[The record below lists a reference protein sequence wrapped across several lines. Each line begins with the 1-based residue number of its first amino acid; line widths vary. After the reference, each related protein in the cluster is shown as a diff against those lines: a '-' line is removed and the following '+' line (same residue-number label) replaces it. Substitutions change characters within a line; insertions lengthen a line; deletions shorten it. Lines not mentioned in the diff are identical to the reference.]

1 MKFNAVLLLFIK
13 SHKRPKS
20 VGSVIEEEPVDMSP
34 AEEQWSEISFPY
46 SGSWSPPVF
55 IRAKNP
61 QEEQRKQ
68 YDNDCR

>member
-1 MKFNAVLLLFIK
+1 
-13 SHKRPKS
+13 
-20 VGSVIEEEPVDMSP
+20 MSP

-46 SGSWSPPVF
+46 SGGWSPPVF